1 MKYITI
7 ILILFALNTSA
18 QTTYLKVADK
28 AEYAKYLTWCK
39 DSVWVDVIQ
48 WGKAT
53 VINPNLLGTD
63 FQRYKATYGGYT
75 VNLLKDTV
83 WYQLWRK
90 GIRTAAI
97 SLTSDQVPL
106 VRKVRIKT
114 PRYELP
120 SIAHYYSIREQYRI
134 LWQNL

>member
-1 MKYITI
+1 MKYFSI
-7 ILILFALNTSA
+7 ILLFFALNIQA

-28 AEYAKYLTWCK
+28 PEYAKYQTWCK
-39 DSVWVDVIQ
+39 DSVWIDVIQ

-53 VINPNLLGTD
+53 VVNPNILGTD
-63 FQRYKATYGGYT
+63 FQRYKAMYGDYHDKM
-75 VNLLKDTV
+75 LKDTV

-90 GIRTAAI
+90 GIKTAAI

-106 VRKVRIKT
+106 IRKVRIKT

-120 SIAHYYSIREQYRI
+120 SIAHYYSIRESYRTQ
-134 LWQNL
+134 W